1 MNKQQAKKSL
11 QYFILVIRPIQE
23 AISQLESAK
32 TIEEHLQKEL
42 ADKLEYY
49 IRLAGKVSGIQ
60 VPALAAPA
68 FDREK
73 YLGYFKTLLQQFEGL
88 E

>member
-23 AISQLESAK
+23 AISQLESTK
-32 TIEEHLQKEL
+32 PIEHLHAEL

-49 IRLAGKVSGIQ
+49 TRLAGKVSGIE
-60 VPALAAPA
+60 VPALAAPI

-73 YLGYFKTLLQQFEGL
+73 YLSYFKLLLQQFEGL

>member
-23 AISQLESAK
+23 AISQLESTK
-32 TIEEHLQKEL
+32 PIEHQEEL

-49 IRLAGKVSGIQ
+49 TRLAGKVSGIEL
-60 VPALAAPA
+60 PALAAPA

>member
-23 AISQLESAK
+23 AISQLEGAK
-32 TIEEHLQKEL
+32 PIGHLQEEL
-42 ADKLEYY
+42 TDKLEYY
-49 IRLAGKVSGIQ
+49 TCLAGKVSGIE
-60 VPALAAPA
+60 VPAMAAPV

-73 YLGYFKTLLQQFEGL
+73 YLGYFKTLLQLFEGL

>member
-23 AISQLESAK
+23 AISQLESPK
-32 TIEEHLQKEL
+32 PIEHLHAEL

-49 IRLAGKVSGIQ
+49 TRLAGKASGIE
-60 VPALAAPA
+60 VPALAAPV
-68 FDREK
+68 FDRTK
-73 YLGYFKTLLQQFEGL
+73 YLGYFKTLLQQFEEL

>member
-11 QYFILVIRPIQE
+11 QYFILVIRPLQE
-23 AISQLESAK
+23 AISQLEGTK
-32 TIEEHLQKEL
+32 PIGHLQEEL
-42 ADKLEYY
+42 TDKLEYY
-49 IRLAGKVSGIQ
+49 TRLAGKVSGIE
-60 VPALAAPA
+60 VPAMAAT

-73 YLGYFKTLLQQFEGL
+73 YLGYFKTLLQLFEGL